1 VTRALEILFYHL
13 QNATLEQSL
22 PALLEKTL
30 QRGWRAAVRVGSEE
44 RLKALDDHLWTYA
57 EDSFLPHAVEGD
69 PGAADQPILLTRS
82 DIRPNGAE
90 VAFAV
95 DGCGL
100 PSTDG
105 WTRVVL
111 MFDGND
117 EEAVAKARGAWRA
130 AAAAG
135 AEATYWR
142 QDDSGRWAKQG

>member
-1 VTRALEILFYHL
+1 MEILFYHL
-13 QNATLEQSL
+13 QNASLEQTL

-30 QRGWRAAVRVGSEE
+30 QRGWRAVVRVGSEE

-69 PGAADQPILLTRS
+69 AHAASQPILLTRS
-82 DIRPNGAE
+82 DVRTNGAE

-100 PSTDG
+100 PESEG
-105 WTRVVL
+105 WTRAVL

-117 EEAVAKARGAWRA
+117 AEALDRARSAWRA
-130 AAAAG
+130 VAASGRA
-135 AEATYWR
+135 ATYWR
-142 QDDSGRWAKQG
+142 QDEEGRWAKAG